1 MSVIRSMVHDGQSVA
16 SIHNAMTHADRRWL
30 SREHKAGRLY
40 QRRGLVFRNVTYW
53 ISANRAADLDA
64 SEQAAFDRMMFAAV
78 WDAACRAD
86 RAHRP
91 RQEELPL

>member
-1 MSVIRSMVHDGQSVA
+1 MSVIRDMIHGGQAVA
-16 SIHNAMTHADRRWL
+16 SIQHAMTHADRRWL
-30 SREHKAGRLY
+30 TREHKAGRLY
-40 QRRGLVFRNVTYW
+40 RRRGLVFRNVTYW

-64 SEQAAFDRMMFAAV
+64 SEQAALDRMMFAAA

-86 RAHRP
+86 RAHRL